1 MIHHYNPAFQEKIGG
16 MKSKEVKIAVVS
28 VLGYVLF

>member
-1 MIHHYNPAFQEKIGG
+1 MHYYNPALQGKIGG